1 MRFLVTPP
9 LAIVIVPDRQPM
21 YASAIASHA
30 LPNINGCPS
39 SPLLGL
45 MMRKYVGYSQE
56 STEMAI
62 SRSMPS
68 GLTTDQSAN
77 CNIIEVGL
85 KE

>member
-9 LAIVIVPDRQPM
+9 LEIVIVPDQQPM
-21 YASAIASHA
+21 YASTFMSHG

-39 SPLLGL
+39 SPLFGL
-45 MMRKYVGYSQE
+45 MMRKSTRYSQE

-62 SRSMPS
+62 SCSVPS
-68 GLTTDQSAN
+68 GLTTDRLAN
-77 CNIIEVGL
+77 CNIIRVGS